1 MVLYNLELLEEIK
14 LVCAYPRLKPR
25 LKRARVG
32 RLVNQLHSDGV
43 YVRGNRNARSSK
55 DPKDDFLIALTE
67 VSKADALV
75 SGDAIGVLELER
87 LGATVL
93 LTPAEFLI
101 FLQERGSLG

>member
-1 MVLYNLELLEEIK
+1 MLQPSGTCGQIIAAWERRAFVVLYNLELLEEIK

-43 YVRGNRNARSSK
+43 YVRGNRNMRSSK

-67 VSKADALV
+67 TSKADALV
-75 SGDAIGVLELER
+75 SGDVIGVLELER
-87 LGATVL
+87 L
-93 LTPAEFLI
+93 E
-101 FLQERGSLG
+101 